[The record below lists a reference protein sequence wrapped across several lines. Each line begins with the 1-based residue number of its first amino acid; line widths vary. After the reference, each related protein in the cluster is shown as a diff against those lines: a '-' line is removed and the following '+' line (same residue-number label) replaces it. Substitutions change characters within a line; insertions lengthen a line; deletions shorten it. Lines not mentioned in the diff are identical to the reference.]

1 MRKRIINILLLVL
14 ICLFI
19 FVGYF
24 YLNKEFGFDIP
35 CVFHK
40 LTGYYCPG
48 CGITRCLF
56 SILKLDFYKAFM
68 YNQFVFILLP
78 FFGLGFIYKFYLYIV
93 NKQDKLLKKIPN
105 VVWVILLVIA
115 IGFGFIR
122 NLDGFEF
129 LRP

>member
-1 MRKRIINILLLVL
+1 MKKRIFNILLLL
-14 ICLFI
+14 ISCFLL

-24 YLNKEFGFDIP
+24 YLNKEYGFDIP

-40 LTGYYCPG
+40 LTGCYCPG

-56 SILKLDFYKAFM
+56 SLLKLDFYQAFM

-78 FFGLGFIYKFYLYIV
+78 FLVIGIFYKIYLYIV
-93 NKQDKLLKKIPN
+93 GKQDQIIKKIPN
-105 VVWVILLVIA
+105 IVWILLLVIT
-115 IGFGFIR
+115 IGFGIIR
-122 NLDGFEF
+122 NLNGFEF

>member
-1 MRKRIINILLLVL
+1 MKKRIFNIILLLISCFL
-14 ICLFI
+14 L

-24 YLNKEFGFDIP
+24 YLNKEYGFDIP
-35 CVFHK
+35 CIFHK

-56 SILKLDFYKAFM
+56 SILKLDFYQAFM

-78 FFGLGFIYKFYLYIV
+78 FLGIGILYKFYLYIV
-93 NKQDKLLKKIPN
+93 GKQDQLIKKIPN
-105 VVWVILLVIA
+105 IVWILLLIIT
-115 IGFGFIR
+115 IGFGVIR
-122 NLDGFEF
+122 NLNGFEF